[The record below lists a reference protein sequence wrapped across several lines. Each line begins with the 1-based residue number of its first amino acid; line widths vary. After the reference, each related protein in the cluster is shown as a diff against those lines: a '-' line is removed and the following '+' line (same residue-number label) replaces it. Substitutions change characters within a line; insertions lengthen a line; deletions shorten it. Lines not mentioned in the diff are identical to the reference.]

1 MHIPCAEWYAWSNTE
16 TQRAG
21 VQCLCTSRVQN
32 DTLEATLRHSAQAYS
47 AYAHPVCRMIRLKQ
61 HWDTAYSAYAHPV
74 CRMIRLKQ
82 HWVTVRKPT
91 VLMHIPCA
99 EWCAWSN
106 TESQCAGPQ
115 CLCTSCVQNDALE
128 AALSYSAQAHSA
140 YAHPVCRMMRL
151 KQHWVSA
158 QAQRF
163 RVHIEKFKAQR
174 KEILRCF
181 NLIDLT
187 VLNVSYCACEEPL
200 IVLSTTVLWSNRHL
214 IESNTI

>member
-1 MHIPCAEWYAWSNTE
+1 MCLKQHWVTVHRPTVLMHIPCAEWCAWSNTE
-16 TQRAG
+16 LQCTG
-21 VQCLCTSRVQN
+21 PQCLCTSRVQN
-32 DTLEATLRHSAQAYS
+32 DVLEATLSYSAQAHS
-47 AYAHPVCRMIRLKQ
+47 AYAHPVCRMM
-61 HWDTAYSAYAHPV
+61 
-74 CRMIRLKQ
+74 CLKQ
-82 HWVTVRKPT
+82 HWVTVRRPT

-106 TESQCAGPQ
+106 TESARRPTVLMHIPCAKW
-115 CLCTSCVQNDALE
+115 CAWSNTES
-128 AALSYSAQAHSA
+128 
-140 YAHPVCRMMRL
+140 
-151 KQHWVSA
+151 
-158 QAQRF
+158 QRF

-200 IVLSTTVLWSNRHL
+200 IVLSTTVSWSNRHL